1 MAQDR
6 VVKVSLTA
14 QVSNYVA
21 GMEQARKATENAS
34 KSSED
39 AKAKF
44 DSQNQAMTQI
54 GTGLIAMGA
63 LAAVGVALA
72 VKKFAEF
79 DQAMSNVAAATHESE
94 QNMNALRDAALDA
107 GAKTV
112 FTATEAANAIEELG
126 KAGLSTADILEGGL
140 SGALDLASAGG
151 LGVADAAGI
160 AAVALKTFKLEGG
173 DMAHVADIL
182 SAGAGKAMGSVTD
195 LSEALSQSGQVASS
209 TGLSI
214 EETTATLSAF
224 ASQGLLGS
232 DAGTSFKSM
241 LQRLT
246 PQSAE
251 AAKKMSE
258 LGISAYDAQ
267 GNFIGMEKFAGNLQD
282 SLKGLTTEQRN
293 SALATIFGSDAV
305 RAATVLYSEGEAGI
319 GDWIGKVND
328 SGYAAE
334 TAALRMDNL
343 KGDVEKLGGA
353 FDTAF
358 IKSGSAAD
366 GVLRAI
372 VQSATGLVDTFNG
385 APLILQQAALGLGA
399 LAAAAL
405 LTSGAFLVVV
415 PKVAEFSIALETLAN
430 SSIPMVASSA
440 VRMQGAIATS
450 ATALSNT
457 AAFLTGPW
465 GVAIAAAA
473 VGISLLT
480 SYLDG
485 LKASSDEITNSLK
498 TAGTAAEL
506 FATATK
512 GKDAA
517 WVRDVNKD
525 MADLNNVLDAA
536 AIQSTNFWE
545 RFNPFSDTGSSQF
558 GAFSVLKDVGDQLG
572 QLASNDL
579 PSAQQAFRLMA
590 AETDGSQAK
599 LLTLLDT
606 MPGYKEA
613 LMEQANQLGINVT
626 STDEAANN
634 TQLLKLAFGDAT
646 PTALD
651 AADAYLAA
659 ADEAKGLDDQLKNLI
674 DRINEAN
681 GVGQDAVSA
690 NADYQQALLDANAAV
705 AQAQAGVEGYGITL
719 DLTTQAGIDNNN
731 MLVDLAK
738 KGQDAALA
746 QFTLDGNTTAYV
758 ANLQANR
765 DQVLK
770 HAEDLGATDEQLKY
784 ISDHIVQMPSE
795 KQVQL
800 ITNTQSE
807 IDKITEYKSL
817 FESLGFMTV
826 NPTISPYIAKANGGI
841 LPGPPS
847 SKDNMFIHAASGEFV
862 VNARQTAN
870 PANRRALEFINAGG
884 VINGYANGGVVRPQ
898 YASSFGTGGG
908 NSYSTTG
915 DTFNA
920 SFAVLP
926 VPGQP
931 VEEQLFNAA
940 RRLKSRQK
948 VRR

>member
-195 LSEALSQSGQVASS
+195 LSQALSQSGQVASS

-305 RAATVLYSEGEAGI
+305 RAATVLYAEGEAGI

-353 FDTAF
+353 FDTAL
-358 IKSGSAAD
+358 IKSGAAAD
-366 GVLRAI
+366 GVLRLLT
-372 VQSATGLVDTFNG
+372 QTLTNMVDGFNG
-385 APLILQQAALGLGA
+385 AGPIVQGATLIIGGLTAAVGLGA
-399 LAAAAL
+399 GTFFLAI
-405 LTSGAFLVVV
+405 
-415 PKVAEFSIALETLAN
+415 PKIAEYRTALETMGIGAQKASGAVAAVGKAAGGLAVLGVTIALVTAFDQALRN
-430 SSIPMVASSA
+430 SGDSSEKLQNKLITAAEATEVVKSAFSGLDGTIGRDISLQTVSIKDFGKYLDKAKELTDQSAFGIGLLNPELVTARDGFSKMGEALASVASTNIPAAQDALRNIRDEYKLTDEQVLSLIHMMPAYEKALTDQASA
-440 VRMQGAIATS
+440 SGKAADDTTLLQL
-450 ATALSNT
+450 ALSN
-457 AAFLTGPW
+457 
-465 GVAIAAAA
+465 V
-473 VGISLLT
+473 
-480 SYLDG
+480 
-485 LKASSDEITNSLK
+485 E
-498 TAGTAAEL
+498 
-506 FATATK
+506 
-512 GKDAA
+512 
-517 WVRDVNKD
+517 
-525 MADLNNVLDAA
+525 
-536 AIQSTNFWE
+536 
-545 RFNPFSDTGSSQF
+545 
-558 GAFSVLKDVGDQLG
+558 
-572 QLASNDL
+572 
-579 PSAQQAFRLMA
+579 
-590 AETDGSQAK
+590 
-599 LLTLLDT
+599 
-606 MPGYKEA
+606 
-613 LMEQANQLGINVT
+613 
-626 STDEAANN
+626 
-634 TQLLKLAFGDAT
+634 

-920 SFAVLP
+920 SFAV
-926 VPGQP
+926 VPSPGVP
-931 VEEQLFNAA
+931 LEEQVFNAA

-948 VRR
+948 IRRN

>member
-6 VVKVSLTA
+6 VVKVSLVA

-34 KSSED
+34 KSSDD

-44 DSQNQAMTQI
+44 EAQNQAMTQV
-54 GTGLIAMGA
+54 GSGLMAIGA
-63 LAAVGVALA
+63 LAAVGVGLA
-72 VKKFAEF
+72 VKKFADF

-126 KAGLSTADILEGGL
+126 KAGLSTSDILSGGL

-195 LSEALSQSGQVASS
+195 LSQALSQSGQVASS

-246 PQSAE
+246 PQSEE
-251 AAKKMSE
+251 AAKKMAE

-305 RAATVLYSEGEAGI
+305 RAATVLYAEGESGI
-319 GDWIGKVND
+319 KGWIGKVND

-353 FDTAF
+353 FDTAL
-358 IKSGSAAD
+358 IKSGEAAD
-366 GVLRAI
+366 IVLRFLT
-372 VQSATGLVDTFNG
+372 QTTTNMVDAFNG
-385 APLILQQAALGLGA
+385 AGPIVQGATLTIGALTAAVTLGA
-399 LAAAAL
+399 
-405 LTSGAFLVVV
+405 GAFMVAV
-415 PKVAEFSIALETLAN
+415 PKVLEYKTAVEALG
-430 SSIPMVASSA
+430 P
-440 VRMQGAIATS
+440 
-450 ATALSNT
+450 TAQ
-457 AAFLTGPW
+457 
-465 GVAIAAAA
+465 
-473 VGISLLT
+473 
-480 SYLDG
+480 
-485 LKASSDEITNSLK
+485 K
-498 TAGTAAEL
+498 TAGFVGLVGKAAGGLAVLGVTIALVNAFDEALRNSGDSSEKLQNKMLTSAQALDVVKSAFSGLDGTIGRDIALQTVSIKEFGKYIDKAKELSDQAVWGVGLLNPELRTA
-506 FATATK
+506 
-512 GKDAA
+512 KDGFDKMGQALA
-517 WVRDVNKD
+517 SI
-525 MADLNNVLDAA
+525 A
-536 AIQSTNFWE
+536 STNV
-545 RFNPFSDTGSSQF
+545 P
-558 GAFSVLKDVGDQLG
+558 A
-572 QLASNDL
+572 
-579 PSAQQAFRLMA
+579 AQ
-590 AETDGSQAK
+590 
-599 LLTLLDT
+599 
-606 MPGYKEA
+606 EA
-613 LMEQANQLGINVT
+613 LGKLREEYKLSDEQVLSLIHMMPAYEKAL
-626 STDEAANN
+626 TDQASASGLAADD
-634 TQLLKLAFGDAT
+634 TTLLKLALEEVK

-651 AADAYLAA
+651 AADAYLQAA
-659 ADEAKGLDDQLKNLI
+659 NESKSLDDQLIQLI
-674 DRINEAN
+674 ETINKAN
-681 GVGQDAVSA
+681 GVGQDAVST
-690 NADYQQALLDANAAV
+690 NASYQQALLDANDAV
-705 AQAQAGVEGYGITL
+705 AKAQAGAEGYGLTL
-719 DLTTQAGIDNNN
+719 DMTTQAGIDNNN
-731 MLVDLAK
+731 MLVDLAQ
-738 KGQDAALA
+738 KGEDAALA
-746 QFTLDGNTTAYV
+746 QLNLDGNTANYV

-765 DQVLK
+765 DQVLQ
-770 HAEDLGATDEQLKY
+770 HAKDLGATDEQLAF
-784 ISDHIVQMPSE
+784 ISDHMVNMPTE
-795 KQVQL
+795 AQIKVIADTQQAKL
-800 ITNTQSE
+800 NLEELAGLLTGITSTAAMMDRRDGAM
-807 IDKITEYKSL
+807 IRR
-817 FESLGFMTV
+817 
-826 NPTISPYIAKANGGI
+826 ANGGI
-841 LPGPPS
+841 LPGAPS

-870 PANRRALEFINAGG
+870 PANRRALEYINAGG
-884 VINGYANGGVVRPQ
+884 VITGYANGGLVQPQ
-898 YASSFGTGGG
+898 YASSFGTSGGG
-908 NSYSTTG
+908 SYSSTG

>member
-6 VVKVSLTA
+6 VVKVSLVA

-34 KSSED
+34 KSSDD

-44 DSQNQAMTQI
+44 EAQNQAMTQV
-54 GTGLIAMGA
+54 GSGLMAIGA
-63 LAAVGVALA
+63 LAAVGVGLA
-72 VKKFAEF
+72 VKKFADF

-126 KAGLSTADILEGGL
+126 KAGLSTKDILEGGL

-195 LSEALSQSGQVASS
+195 LSQALSQSGQVASS

-232 DAGTSFKSM
+232 DAGTSFKAM

-305 RAATVLYSEGEAGI
+305 RAATVLYAEGESGI
-319 GDWIGKVND
+319 KGWIGKVND

-353 FDTAF
+353 FDTAL
-358 IKSGSAAD
+358 IKSGEAAD
-366 GVLRAI
+366 IVLRFLT
-372 VQSATGLVDTFNG
+372 QTTTNMVDAFNG
-385 APLILQQAALGLGA
+385 AGPIVQGATLTIGALTAAVTLGA
-399 LAAAAL
+399 
-405 LTSGAFLVVV
+405 GAFMVAV
-415 PKVAEFSIALETLAN
+415 PKVLEYKTAVEALG
-430 SSIPMVASSA
+430 P
-440 VRMQGAIATS
+440 
-450 ATALSNT
+450 TAQ
-457 AAFLTGPW
+457 
-465 GVAIAAAA
+465 
-473 VGISLLT
+473 
-480 SYLDG
+480 
-485 LKASSDEITNSLK
+485 K
-498 TAGTAAEL
+498 TAGLVGLVGKAAGGLAVLGVTIALVNAFDEALRNSGDSSEKLQNKMLTSAQALDVVKSAFSGLDGTIGRDIALQTVSIKEFGKYIDKAKELSDQAVWGVGLLNPELRTA
-506 FATATK
+506 
-512 GKDAA
+512 KDGFDKMGQALA
-517 WVRDVNKD
+517 SI
-525 MADLNNVLDAA
+525 A
-536 AIQSTNFWE
+536 STNV
-545 RFNPFSDTGSSQF
+545 P
-558 GAFSVLKDVGDQLG
+558 A
-572 QLASNDL
+572 
-579 PSAQQAFRLMA
+579 AQ
-590 AETDGSQAK
+590 
-599 LLTLLDT
+599 
-606 MPGYKEA
+606 EA
-613 LMEQANQLGINVT
+613 LGKLREEYKLSDEQVLSLIHMMPAYEKAL
-626 STDEAANN
+626 TDQASASGLAADD
-634 TQLLKLAFGDAT
+634 TTLLKLALEEVK

-651 AADAYLAA
+651 AADAYLQAA
-659 ADEAKGLDDQLKNLI
+659 NESKSLDDQLIQLI
-674 DRINEAN
+674 ETINKAN
-681 GVGQDAVSA
+681 GVGQDAVST
-690 NADYQQALLDANAAV
+690 NASYQQALLDANDAV
-705 AQAQAGVEGYGITL
+705 AKAQAGAEGYGLTL
-719 DLTTQAGIDNNN
+719 DMTTQAGIDNNN
-731 MLVDLAK
+731 MLVDLAQ
-738 KGQDAALA
+738 KGEDAALA
-746 QFTLDGNTTAYV
+746 QLNLDGNTANYV

-765 DQVLK
+765 DQVLQ
-770 HAEDLGATDEQLKY
+770 HAKDLGATDEQLAF
-784 ISDHIVQMPSE
+784 ISDHMVNMPTE
-795 KQVQL
+795 AQIKVIADTQQAKL
-800 ITNTQSE
+800 NLEELAGLLTGITSTAAMMDRRDGAM
-807 IDKITEYKSL
+807 IRR
-817 FESLGFMTV
+817 
-826 NPTISPYIAKANGGI
+826 ANGGI
-841 LPGPPS
+841 LPGAPS
-847 SKDNMFIHAASGEFV
+847 SRDNMFIHAASGEFV

-898 YASSFGTGGG
+898 YASSSGTGGG

>member
-1 MAQDR
+1 MDER
-6 VVKVSLTA
+6 ITKVTLLA
-14 QVSNYVA
+14 QVSNYTA
-21 GMEQARKATENAS
+21 GMEQVRKANTAAAL
-34 KSSED
+34 SSDD

-44 DSQNQAMTQI
+44 EAQNQAMTQV
-54 GTGLIAMGA
+54 GSGLVAIGA
-63 LAAVGVALA
+63 LAMVGLGLA
-72 VKKFAEF
+72 VKKFADF

-126 KAGLSTADILEGGL
+126 KAGLSTKDILEGGL

-195 LSEALSQSGQVASS
+195 LSQALSQSGQVASS

-232 DAGTSFKSM
+232 DAGTSFKAM

-305 RAATVLYSEGEAGI
+305 RAATVLYAEGESGI
-319 GDWIGKVND
+319 KGWIGKVND

-353 FDTAF
+353 FDTAL
-358 IKSGSAAD
+358 IKSGEAAD
-366 GVLRAI
+366 IVLRFLTQTATNLVDAFNNATPIVQGSALAIGGLTAAVALGTGTVMLAIPKYLEYRTAIETLGPTAQKTATALGTMGRAFGVLATAATAAAVIDIFAKSLAEGI
-372 VQSATGLVDTFNG
+372 VRPMEDVTNAAKNSATVVDDFKN
-385 APLILQQAALGLGA
+385 
-399 LAAAAL
+399 
-405 LTSGAFLVVV
+405 
-415 PKVAEFSIALETLAN
+415 ALETSYGEGFDSSLAN
-430 SSIPMVASSA
+430 TKKMLAGLG
-440 VRMQGAIATS
+440 GA
-450 ATALSNT
+450 L
-457 AAFLTGPW
+457 
-465 GVAIAAAA
+465 
-473 VGISLLT
+473 
-480 SYLDG
+480 
-485 LKASSDEITNSLK
+485 
-498 TAGTAAEL
+498 
-506 FATATK
+506 
-512 GKDAA
+512 KDAEA
-517 WVRDVNKD
+517 NQKDFLNPVDPYNNEILGVINK
-525 MADLNNVLDAA
+525 
-536 AIQSTNFWE
+536 
-545 RFNPFSDTGSSQF
+545 
-558 GAFSVLKDVGDQLG
+558 LG
-572 QLASNDL
+572 KTYGELASTDL
-579 PSAQQAFRLMA
+579 PAAQSAFRALVA
-590 AETDGSQAK
+590 QTDGSVESQMA
-599 LLTLLDT
+599 LLNQ
-606 MPGYKEA
+606 MPDLKSA
-613 LMEQANQLGINVT
+613 LMGQATELGILGT
-626 STDEAANN
+626 GTDEAANN
-634 TQLLKLAFGDAT
+634 TQLLKLAFGNAT
-646 PTALD
+646 PTALE

-659 ADEAKGLDDQLKNLI
+659 ADEAKGLDSKLSDLI
-674 DRINEAN
+674 DQINKAN
-681 GVGQDAVSA
+681 GIGQDAITTNVA
-690 NADYQQALLDANAAV
+690 YQRAIADADLAVQNAL
-705 AQAQAGVEGYGITL
+705 AGVEGFGLGL
-719 DLTTQAGIDNNN
+719 DETTRFGQDNND
-731 MLVDLAK
+731 MLVDLAGK
-738 KGQDAALA
+738 SQEAAKA
-746 QFTLDGNTTAYV
+746 QYDLDGNT
-758 ANLQANR
+758 ANYKATLEAGHQAIYDRALALTGNA
-765 DQVLK
+765 D
-770 HAEDLGATDEQLKY
+770 AAQLLADKIY
-784 ISDHIVQMPSE
+784 AIPPEADFTMMS
-795 KQVQL
+795 
-800 ITNTQSE
+800 NTQSE
-807 IDKITEYKSL
+807 IDKLNILKATMEELAYGQ
-817 FESLGFMTV
+817 LG
-826 NPTISPYIAKANGGI
+826 IATSAAMYDRRDGAMIRRAMGGI
-841 LPGPPS
+841 LPGAPS

-870 PANRRALEFINAGG
+870 PANRRALEYINAGG
-884 VINGYANGGVVRPQ
+884 VITGYANGGLVQPQ
-898 YASSFGTGGG
+898 YASSFGTSGGG
-908 NSYSTTG
+908 SYSSTG

-948 VRR
+948 VKR